1 MDPLLPCGQAAPDFS
16 LYDLN
21 NQLHNLMDYQG
32 HITVMNFWSAEC
44 PWVERTDREIQLRLS
59 RWEPAVVFLFIAS
72 NLNEP
77 VELLQTISKQR
88 RLPVVLRDTH
98 QIVANLYGAQT
109 TPHLFVIDRTGIL
122 RYQGAFDDVSF
133 RKRTPTTL
141 YLDEA
146 VEALLAGRPL
156 NPEYTSPY
164 GCAIVRYS

>member
-1 MDPLLPCGQAAPDFS
+1 MDPLLPCGHAAPDFS

-21 NQLHNLMDYQG
+21 NQLHRLMDYQG
-32 HITVMNFWSAEC
+32 YITVLNFWSAEC

-59 RWEPAVVFLFIAS
+59 RWEPAVVFLYIAS

-77 VELLQTISKQR
+77 DELLQTKSKER
-88 RLPVVLRDTH
+88 GLPVILRDTN

-133 RKRTPTTL
+133 RKRIPSIQ

-146 VEALLAGRPL
+146 VEALLAGNSP
-156 NPEYTSPY
+156 NPEYSPPY
-164 GCAIVRYS
+164 GCAIVKYS

>member
-1 MDPLLPCGQAAPDFS
+1 MF
-16 LYDLN
+16 LY
-21 NQLHNLMDYQG
+21 
-32 HITVMNFWSAEC
+32 
-44 PWVERTDREIQLRLS
+44 
-59 RWEPAVVFLFIAS
+59 IAS

-77 VELLQTISKQR
+77 EELLQTMSKER
-88 RLPVVLRDTH
+88 GLPVVLRDTH

-133 RKRTPTTL
+133 RKRTSSIQ

-146 VEALLAGRPL
+146 VEALLAGHSP
-156 NPEYTSPY
+156 NPEYSPPY

>member
-1 MDPLLPCGQAAPDFS
+1 MDPFLPCGQAAPNFS

-21 NQLHNLMDYQG
+21 NQLHSLRDYQG
-32 HITVMNFWSAEC
+32 RITVMNFWSAEC

-59 RWEPAVVFLFIAS
+59 KWAPAVVLLYIAS
-72 NLNEP
+72 NLNESI
-77 VELLQTISKQR
+77 ELLQTTSKER
-88 RLPVVLRDTH
+88 GLPVVLRDTK

-109 TPHLFVIDRTGIL
+109 TPHFFVIDSTGIL

-133 RKRTPTTL
+133 RKRTPSIQ

-146 VEALLAGRPL
+146 METLLAGRLP
-156 NPEYTSPY
+156 NPQCTSPY